1 MADDPSRHGG
11 PPPPSPRE
19 QQRFGAQFSVGV
31 MCRQW
36 AHAARLVTLNASRG
50 GVFIRADQ
58 APPVGGAVR
67 MDVELPNGLK
77 LALSGTVAHVITPEK
92 AEQLKVPA
100 GFGIKFDAAQERD
113 LLLLEAMARSE
124 SSAQPAQPA
133 SPPEQADTTPGAGR
147 KVIQVVSPKAPI
159 ALARVSS
166 RGAPERELPDAPCT
180 AEVIVGI
187 DYGTTYSSIAAVRGG
202 EAYVVRHPAGHVQ
215 VPSLVSYPEAG
226 GVLVGWD
233 ARERLVMD
241 PSHTVYSAKRLLG
254 RQASDPAVVNHLA
267 QAAYPSSAG
276 PNGQVLVELQTGAI
290 SIPQVVAEVL
300 RLLKRTAER
309 AFGVAVE
316 EAVLTVP
323 VHFDVVH
330 RNALRKAAQLAGLRV
345 VGLIEEPAAA
355 LLAYGL
361 GQGRNETVAV
371 YDYSGGTFD
380 FTVIDTS
387 GELSKVLVAVG
398 DPWLGGDDFDLALA
412 TDAANE
418 FWRQTKIEL
427 QKRRVEWQRLVL
439 ACEAAKR
446 ALTEREQELI
456 EVPGIAR
463 NASGPIDLRMNMTR
477 ARFEVL
483 CADLLDRSLALVSQS
498 LASIDLQP
506 EQIGQVVLTGG
517 VTRIPTV
524 RKAVARFFKREL
536 SSTVNPDEAIAL
548 GAALQAAFLA
558 KKGAG
563 ASAGARAK

>member
-1 MADDPSRHGG
+1 MADDPSRQGG
-11 PPPPSPRE
+11 SPPPPSPRE

-36 AHAARLVTLNASRG
+36 SHAAKLVTLNASRG

-92 AEQLKVPA
+92 AGQLNVPA
-100 GFGIKFDAAQERD
+100 GFGIKFDADQERD

-124 SSAQPAQPA
+124 SNTQPAQPTR
-133 SPPEQADTTPGAGR
+133 PPAQPDTTPVGR
-147 KVIQVVSPKAPI
+147 QVIQVASPKAPI

-323 VHFDVVH
+323 VHFEVVH

-412 TDAANE
+412 TDAAND

-446 ALTEREQELI
+446 ALTDRDHEVI

-463 NASGPIDLRMNMTR
+463 QASGPIDLRMQMTR

-483 CADLLDRSLALVSQS
+483 CADLLDRSLDIMSQS
-498 LASIDLQP
+498 LTTLGLQP

-524 RKAVARFFKREL
+524 RRAVARFFKREL
-536 SSTVNPDEAIAL
+536 SSAVNPDEAIAL
-548 GAALQAAFLA
+548 GAALQAAFLT
-558 KKGAG
+558 KKRSG
-563 ASAGARAK
+563 ASASVR